1 MTNET
6 DTKLDT
12 CGCCESG
19 PAEPMLYNPPGQ
31 PALQYRI
38 GVHSTFF
45 QRMIAQLAQQEV
57 LDGEHAGAR
66 PLAKLTARNTDDPAI
81 ALLDAWATVGDV
93 LTFYQER
100 IANEG
105 YLRTATERRSVLEL
119 ARAIGYE
126 LAPGVAAGVYLAF
139 TVDESDATP
148 DETTIAAGTQVQSI
162 PTKEGE
168 LPQTFETATDFA
180 AKVWWNKLRPQQSK
194 PQVITWE
201 ISELYLQGTNLN
213 LAVGDRLLLVGKDS
227 QDKVIDVRR
236 KRIRERT
243 PDPERNHT
251 LVKFEAESSTA
262 KAGSKATFTASARAA
277 AAPTAGPTQAA
288 GVGIH
293 HSFTTQNL
301 DTLLGATLT
310 ESQFQVVRKSRGWQ
324 TTDVLDYANKKPRPT
339 VAGPADVA
347 TWELYVLREQV
358 GIFGHNAPHYQTLA
372 EDARP
377 AFNNWDNPDWQ
388 IWEDSIIGPIYY
400 ADADLYLERPISGIL
415 EDSWLLLERP
425 GAQEIYRVQSAVE
438 GSMTGFGIS
447 AKVTGLELANP
458 VGQPLA
464 DNRTDKDFA
473 FKVRK
478 TTAYV
483 KSEKLTL
490 AQAPVADDLHLGATT
505 LLLDGLAPGLQ
516 VGQPVALTGEQADAE
531 GVLRS
536 EIKLLAAIN
545 HDDFFTTLTFTEG
558 LQYRYKRATVLI
570 NANVV
575 HATHGETVA
584 NEVLGSGDGA
594 KANQRFKLK
603 KPPLTYVSAATTSGL
618 ENSLEVRVNGVAWT
632 EVASLYGVNG
642 KVRGYLVQ
650 HDNDSN
656 AYVTFG
662 DGNRGARLP
671 TGWEN
676 VTATY
681 RSGIGAAGEVDA
693 GTLTLLKKRPFGVR
707 SVVNPTAA
715 AGAEDPETLV
725 SARTNAPLTVLT
737 LARIVSLQDFEDFA
751 RAFPGIGKAR
761 AVALWNG
768 ETELVHITIADASGD
783 PVESTADLFK
793 NLRDAV
799 NGARDPLRTVEI
811 GTYQPRYFDVAAK
824 VLIDPTYRW
833 ADVKAAIERTLNDH
847 FSFAART
854 FGQPVTSAEMINI
867 IHEVAGVVAVDLDK
881 LYQVDESGQP
891 VAPLLSNVLS
901 AQRARPNP
909 TPTSA
914 NPARFLPAEL
924 LLINSAGITLVE
936 MTVTEG

>member
-6 DTKLDT
+6 DTKLDS
-12 CGCCESG
+12 CGCCESS
-19 PAEPMLYNPPGQ
+19 PAAPTLYNPPGQ
-31 PALQYRI
+31 PALHYRI
-38 GVHSTFF
+38 GAHSSFF

-57 LDGEHAGAR
+57 PDGEHAGAR
-66 PLAKLTARNTDDPAI
+66 PLARLTARAADDPAI
-81 ALLDAWATVGDV
+81 ALIDAWATVGDV

-148 DETTIAAGTQVQSI
+148 DETTIAAGAQVQSI

-168 LPQTFETATDFA
+168 LPQTFETATAFA
-180 AKVWWNKLRPQQSK
+180 AKVWWNKLRPQLSK
-194 PQVITWE
+194 PQALTWDVTE
-201 ISELYLQGTNLN
+201 VYLQGTTLN

-227 QDKVIDVRR
+227 QGNVIDVRR
-236 KRIRERT
+236 KRIRTRT
-243 PDPERNHT
+243 TDTERNHT
-251 LVKFEAESSTA
+251 LVTFEAEPGAA
-262 KAGSKATFTASARAA
+262 KAGNKAAFAASARAA
-277 AAPTAGPTQAA
+277 AAPASGTTQAT
-288 GVGIH
+288 GIGFNK
-293 HSFTTQNL
+293 SFTTQNL

-310 ESQFQVVRKSRGWQ
+310 ESQFQVVLKTSGWQ
-324 TTDVLDYANKKPRPT
+324 TTEVLEYANKKAHLA
-339 VAGPADVA
+339 VASSAEVA
-347 TWELYVLREQV
+347 TWELYALREQA
-358 GIFGHNAPHYQTLA
+358 GIFGHNAPHYLTLA
-372 EDARP
+372 EDART

-388 IWEDSIIGPIYY
+388 IWEDSIIGPVYY

-425 GAQEIYRVQSAVE
+425 GVQEIYRVQSAVE

-458 VGQPLA
+458 FGQPLA
-464 DNRTDKDFA
+464 DNRTDKDFD

-490 AQAPVADDLHLGATT
+490 AQAPVTDDLQLGATT

-531 GVLRS
+531 GVMRS

-545 HDDFFTTLTFTEG
+545 HDNFFTTLTFTEG
-558 LQYRYKRATVLI
+558 LKYRYKRATVLI
-570 NANVV
+570 NANVI
-575 HATHGETVA
+575 HATHGETVV

-594 KANQRFKLK
+594 KANQRFKLR

-618 ENSLEVRVNGVAWT
+618 ENSLAVRVNGVAWT
-632 EVASLYGVNG
+632 EVASLYGVSG

-650 HDNDSN
+650 QDNDSN
-656 AYVTFG
+656 AYVIFG
-662 DGNRGARLP
+662 DGHRGARLP
-671 TGWEN
+671 TGSEN

-707 SVVNPTAA
+707 SVVNPTDAS
-715 AGAEDPETLV
+715 GAEDPETLA

-761 AVALWNG
+761 AIALWNG

-783 PVESTADLFK
+783 PVESTAALFK
-793 NLRDAV
+793 NLRDAI
-799 NGARDPLRTVEI
+799 NGARDPLRMVEI
-811 GTYQPRYFDVAAK
+811 GAYQPRYFDLAAK
-824 VLIDPTYRW
+824 VLIDPAYRW
-833 ADVKAAIERTLNDH
+833 TDVKTAIETTLTDH
-847 FSFAART
+847 FSFAARA
-854 FGQPVTSAEMINI
+854 FGQPVTSAEVMNI
-867 IHEVAGVVAVDLDK
+867 IHEVAGVTAVDLDK

-891 VAPLLSNVLS
+891 IEPLLSSVLS

-909 TPTSA
+909 TPTSE
-914 NPARFLPAEL
+914 NPVRFLPAEL
-924 LLINSAGITLVE
+924 LLINLAGITLVE
-936 MTVTEG
+936 MTVNE